1 MKQKISEL
9 LKTAVD
15 SLKKESALTVEKI
28 PDLTIEKPKEAS
40 FGDYSSNIAMLLA
53 RGERR
58 PPIELAEAIANK
70 INSLDRERTFERIS
84 AARPGFINFVLSRK
98 ALLENLKDIINLGE
112 RYGQC
117 SEGRGKKVLVEF
129 VSANPTGPLHVGH
142 GRWAVI
148 GDAIAS
154 LLSSAGYRVDREY
167 YVNDVGR
174 QVDLLRGSVLARAAG
189 ADVPEGGY
197 GGEYVKDLAEKFK
210 RKLNDR
216 NLTGMLIRSILDEQK
231 NVLLDLKV
239 KFDNWFFESSLYKK
253 KKVEESLGN
262 LKAKGVTFKEGGALW
277 FKSKELGDDKNRVLV
292 REDGV
297 PTYFASD
304 IAYHIDKFK
313 RKYDRLIDVWGTD
326 HHGYVARLNAALKV
340 LGYPAE
346 RLKIIIGQLVSLFR
360 AGVPVRMSK
369 RSGEMVTLREV
380 VDEIGVDATRFFF
393 LMLSPDSHL
402 DFDLDLAKKHSSDN
416 PVYYVQYAH
425 ARISS
430 ILREAEKIGFGANTA
445 MKNSRIDLLGETEE
459 FDLIKQL
466 IAYPDEL
473 SEAAATLLPHK
484 LINYARELSA
494 IFHNFYHKYR
504 VISDD
509 RDLTRARLTLVFAAR
524 IVLKNV
530 LKSLDISAPEQM

>member
-1 MKQKISEL
+1 
-9 LKTAVD
+9 
-15 SLKKESALTVEKI
+15 
-28 PDLTIEKPKEAS
+28 
-40 FGDYSSNIAMLLA
+40 
-53 RGERR
+53 
-58 PPIELAEAIANK
+58 
-70 INSLDRERTFERIS
+70 
-84 AARPGFINFVLSRK
+84 
-98 ALLENLKDIINLGE
+98 
-112 RYGQC
+112 
-117 SEGRGKKVLVEF
+117 
-129 VSANPTGPLHVGH
+129 
-142 GRWAVI
+142 
-148 GDAIAS
+148 
-154 LLSSAGYRVDREY
+154 
-167 YVNDVGR
+167 
-174 QVDLLRGSVLARAAG
+174 
-189 ADVPEGGY
+189 
-197 GGEYVKDLAEKFK
+197 
-210 RKLNDR
+210 
-216 NLTGMLIRSILDEQK
+216 
-231 NVLLDLKV
+231 
-239 KFDNWFFESSLYKK
+239 
-253 KKVEESLGN
+253 
-262 LKAKGVTFKEGGALW
+262 
-277 FKSKELGDDKNRVLV
+277 
-292 REDGV
+292 
-297 PTYFASD
+297 
-304 IAYHIDKFK
+304 
-313 RKYDRLIDVWGTD
+313 
-326 HHGYVARLNAALKV
+326 
-340 LGYPAE
+340 
-346 RLKIIIGQLVSLFR
+346 
-360 AGVPVRMSK
+360 
-369 RSGEMVTLREV
+369 V